1 MKKLALLGLSV
12 FALTACSTTTLKS
25 SPPKKL
31 NDLKHIC
38 IKDSDAPK
46 IPQFTKLI
54 AENLTQRGI
63 TSEIKTEVS
72 ASCHYAL
79 AYSLNTN
86 AEGLISSAK
95 LRLSSINGDYRKS
108 LGETSYWLKGDE
120 EKMRV
125 AKTGLKGQVDTI
137 VNELLKN
144 N

>member
-1 MKKLALLGLSV
+1 MKKFALLSLSV
-12 FALTACSTTTLKS
+12 FALTACSTTVLKS

-31 NDLKHIC
+31 NDLTHIC
-38 IKDSDAPK
+38 IKDSDSPK
-46 IPQFTKLI
+46 IPQFTRLI

-72 ASCHYAL
+72 ANCRYAF

-95 LRLSSINGDYRKS
+95 LRLSSINGDYRKN
-108 LGETSYWLKGDE
+108 LGETSYWLKGNE